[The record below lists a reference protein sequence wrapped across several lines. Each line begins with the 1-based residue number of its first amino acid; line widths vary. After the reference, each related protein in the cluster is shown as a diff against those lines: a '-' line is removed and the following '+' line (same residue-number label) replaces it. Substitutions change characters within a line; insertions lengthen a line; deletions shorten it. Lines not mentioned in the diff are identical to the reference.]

1 MGSFLF
7 KVMNK
12 IIKKVPAGIQ
22 YMSDWEDYDFPGG
35 HCIVDKG
42 VTGCG
47 YTELCLRNDLPVILC
62 SPRKLLLQNKSEQH
76 MEDGNWNV
84 LYLENKN
91 ENDDKLKVDLGVVN
105 SGLDLEK
112 KWIQEI
118 YHHLQKC
125 QGANEDHEIRAPKF
139 LVTYDSLRHLLK
151 CLQDLQ
157 LNLGDFYF
165 VVDEMQSIFLDAFFK
180 ASTEFSFVEYLQVC
194 PNVLYLSAT
203 PMLDK
208 YLEKVPEFENLPFYV
223 LDWRESGCVE
233 NIKVS
238 SKKISSI
245 SGECVKI
252 IKMFQAGIYPIAI
265 DLSGKP
271 VESKEAVFYLNS
283 VADIIRTIKKCNLKP
298 SEVNI
303 ICANTK
309 ENKAKLNKLSKDL
322 GYDTTNGFK
331 IGKVPTK
338 KEKNKKYT
346 FCTRSVYM
354 GADFYSV
361 CASSYVFSD
370 PNIKCLAL
378 DISMDLPQIVGRQ
391 RYREN
396 PFKNT
401 ISVFYK
407 TTGILQS
414 REEFDRVQEER
425 LESTNKLLN
434 LYQKA
439 DLGEKVEYIQ
449 KLRDGIQVSQYA
461 RDFVSISSKT
471 GHPVHNKFIE
481 LADER
486 AWEVSQKDYQDRI
499 AVTKV
504 MEEKGYLVSENSDSD
519 GVPENFK
526 RAFEGTNIFAEKLKI
541 YCEYLDSISEDL
553 RLINI
558 IKFYVKDPDYQK
570 FYEYYGTQGCKAR
583 EYRNYDLERGMKDTL
598 NLEINKNQVY
608 SLFEIGKRYTLK
620 DIKLSLRS
628 LYQSNNISK
637 TPKAKDLEEYFNV
650 TEVKIYDPVTKKQS
664 KGYLI
669 VSRK

>member
-1 MGSFLF
+1 
-7 KVMNK
+7 
-12 IIKKVPAGIQ
+12 
-22 YMSDWEDYDFPGG
+22 MSDWEDYDFPGG

-91 ENDDKLKVDLGVVN
+91 EDDDKLKVDLGVVN

-112 KWIQEI
+112 KWTQEI

-180 ASTEFSFVEYLQVC
+180 ASTEFSFVEYLQIC

-208 YLEKVPEFENLPFYV
+208 YLKKVPEFKDLPFYV

-252 IKMFQAGIYPIAI
+252 IKKFQADIYPIAI

-504 MEEKGYLVSENSDSD
+504 MEEKGYLVSEGEGADE
-519 GVPENFK
+519 PEELRFFKKDFKEAVNF
-526 RAFEGTNIFAEKLKI
+526 TDKLKV
-541 YCEYLDSISEDL
+541 YCQYLDHFNAYPDIIG
-553 RLINI
+553 LIQ
-558 IKFYVKDPDYQK
+558 FSVKDPDYQK
-570 FYEYYGTQGCKAR
+570 FYEFYGTQGCKAKLFQR
-583 EYRNYDLERGMKDTL
+583 GELEKGMKTTL
-598 NLEINKNQVY
+598 SLEINKEQVY
-608 SLFEIGKRYTLK
+608 NLFEIGKRYTAK
-620 DIKLSLRS
+620 DVKLILGHLYSSLG
-628 LYQSNNISK
+628 LSK
-637 TPKAKDLEEYFNV
+637 NPKATDIDDYFN
-650 TEVKIYDPVTKKQS
+650 TENTRIPNLETGKRD

>member
-1 MGSFLF
+1 
-7 KVMNK
+7 
-12 IIKKVPAGIQ
+12 
-22 YMSDWEDYDFPGG
+22 MSDWEDYDFPGG

-91 ENDDKLKVDLGVVN
+91 EDDDKLKVDLGVVN

-112 KWIQEI
+112 KWTQEI

-180 ASTEFSFVEYLQVC
+180 ASTEFSFVEYLQIC

-208 YLEKVPEFENLPFYV
+208 YLKKVPEFKDLPFYV

-252 IKMFQAGIYPIAI
+252 IKKFQADIYPIAI

-504 MEEKGYLVSENSDSD
+504 MEEKGYLVSEGEGADE
-519 GVPENFK
+519 PEELRFFKKDFKEAVNF
-526 RAFEGTNIFAEKLKI
+526 TDKLKV
-541 YCEYLDSISEDL
+541 YCQYLDHFNAYPDIIG
-553 RLINI
+553 LIQ
-558 IKFYVKDPDYQK
+558 FSVKDPDYQK
-570 FYEYYGTQGCKAR
+570 FYEFYGTQGCNDKLFQR
-583 EYRNYDLERGMKDTL
+583 GELEKGMKTTL
-598 NLEINKNQVY
+598 SLEINKEQVY
-608 SLFEIGKRYTLK
+608 NLFEIGKRYTAK
-620 DIKLSLRS
+620 DVKLILGNLYSSLG
-628 LYQSNNISK
+628 LSK
-637 TPKAKDLEEYFNV
+637 NPKATDIDDYFN
-650 TEVKIYDPVTKKQS
+650 TENTRIPNLETGKRD